1 MMRDILDLVLST
13 MVTTTRFPQKK
24 FQAIFLLKVI
34 VSPKGLTISTDNIV
48 HAHNSR
54 NVVVIDF
61 KYALKGFST
70 GSFVTLLP

>member
-13 MVTTTRFPQKK
+13 MVTTTRSPQKK
-24 FQAIFLLKVI
+24 FQAIFLLKVM

-48 HAHNSR
+48 HDSR

-61 KYALKGFST
+61 KFALKGCST
-70 GSFVTLLP
+70 RSFVTLLP